1 MNQISAAPFGS
12 AVMAF
17 TPEDRWHSVTQYVL
31 DTMRQ
36 RKVSGW
42 VNVIPPME
50 EVEACGGGG

>member
-1 MNQISAAPFGS
+1 
-12 AVMAF
+12 MAF

-31 DTMRQ
+31 DAMRQ

-50 EVEACGGGG
+50 EVEACGGGGGHRHYNEA